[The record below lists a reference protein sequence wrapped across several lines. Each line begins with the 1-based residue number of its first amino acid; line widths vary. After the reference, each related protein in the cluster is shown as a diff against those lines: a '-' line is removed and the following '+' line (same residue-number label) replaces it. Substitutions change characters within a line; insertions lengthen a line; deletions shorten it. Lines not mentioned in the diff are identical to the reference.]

1 MTVDHAVVV
10 GQVHGNEA
18 GVEQLVGLTIGG
30 AIEVVMAVDVAVH
43 ARGDHEG
50 ITANTALIDND
61 VVYPVS
67 DLMETAEQGLRLV
80 VVVGAPDN
88 VAGLDECQRILY
100 GAFFGF
106 VDLFV
111 IFVCH
116 SANLFPGDSPNFRS
130 PKKEL
135 RQIQFNS
142 PIIQISGTFFN
153 REVLLKSGEM
163 PGRVLCRFYNEGA
176 KQRQHM

>member
-1 MTVDHAVVV
+1 
-10 GQVHGNEA
+10 
-18 GVEQLVGLTIGG
+18 
-30 AIEVVMAVDVAVH
+30 
-43 ARGDHEG
+43 
-50 ITANTALIDND
+50 
-61 VVYPVS
+61 
-67 DLMETAEQGLRLV
+67 METAKQGLRLV

-130 PKKEL
+130 PEKEL

-176 KQRQHM
+176 KQRQCM